1 MQNYVFVLNADR
13 MPLDM
18 VHPGRA
24 RELQSKGK
32 AKPIRQYPYVLI
44 LQSQIEKPTTK
55 QYSLKIDPGSEWTGF
70 AIQCGEDI
78 VWSMELKHRGLQIKD
93 GLINRARFRRHRRT
107 QLRYRFARF
116 DRRKP
121 EGWLAPS
128 LRHRVQTVETWI
140 KRFMR
145 YCPISCIEL
154 EQVRFDLQKM
164 QNPEIS
170 GVEYQQG
177 TLAGYEVRQYLL
189 QKWGRKCAYCGV
201 QNTPLEIE
209 HIHPKS
215 KGGSQRV
222 SNLTLACHPCN
233 QAKSDRD
240 ISDFLA
246 HKPNI
251 LTRIQSQ
258 MKQPL
263 NHAAAVN
270 STRFAIVTMVKTVCD
285 TVKCWTGGRTKFNRV
300 QQGFFKSHSIDAA
313 CVGESGAKIQLLTHQ
328 PLIVTC
334 RGHGNRQARRA
345 NASGFPAVKNA
356 KEVFHHVTAGD
367 IVKVCLDKDRKTV
380 KGGTYT
386 ARVKTPTK
394 KGCEV
399 LINGNRVSFSSM
411 QNIDFIHRSDGYG
424 YGF

>member
-13 MPLDM
+13 APLDM

-44 LQSQIEKPTTK
+44 LQNQIQNPTTK
-55 QYSLKIDPGSEWTGF
+55 QYTLKIDPGSEWTGF
-70 AIQCGEDI
+70 AIQCDEDI
-78 VWSMELKHRGLQIKD
+78 VFRMELKHRGLQIKD
-93 GLINRARFRRHRRT
+93 GLMKRAGFRRHRRS
-107 QLRYRFARF
+107 QLRYRKARF
-116 DRRKP
+116 DRHKP
-121 EGWLAPS
+121 EGWLPPS

-145 YCPISCIEL
+145 YCPINCIEI

-170 GVEYQQG
+170 GTEYQQG
-177 TLAGYEVRQYLL
+177 TLAGYEVREYLL
-189 QKWGRKCAYCGV
+189 EKWGRKCAYCEAE
-201 QNTPLEIE
+201 NTPLEIE

-215 KGGSQRV
+215 KGGSDRV

-233 QAKSDRD
+233 QAKGNQNV
-240 ISDFLA
+240 SDFLA
-246 HKPNI
+246 QKPNVLARI
-251 LTRIQSQ
+251 LKQ

-270 STRFAIVTMVKTVCD
+270 STRFAIVAMAKTICD

-300 QQGFFKSHSIDAA
+300 QQGFEKSHSIDAA
-313 CVGESGAKIQLLTHQ
+313 CVGESGTKIQFLTQQ

-367 IVKVCLDKDRKTV
+367 IVKACIDKDRKTV
-380 KGGTYT
+380 KAGTYT

-399 LINGNRVSFSSM
+399 LINGSRISFSSM
-411 QNIDFIHRSDGYG
+411 QNIHFIHRSDGYG

>member
-1 MQNYVFVLNADR
+1 MQNHVFVLNADR

-44 LQSQIEKPTTK
+44 LQSQIENPTTK
-55 QYSLKIDPGSEWTGF
+55 QYTLKIDPGSQWTGF
-70 AIQCGEDI
+70 AIQCGENI
-78 VWSMELKHRGLQIKD
+78 VFRMELKHRGLQIKD
-93 GLINRARFRRHRRT
+93 GLMKRAGFRRHRRT
-107 QLRYRFARF
+107 QLRYRKARF

-145 YCPISCIEL
+145 CCPISCIEI

-170 GVEYQQG
+170 GTEYQQG

-189 QKWGRKCAYCGV
+189 EKWGRKCAYCGA

-215 KGGSQRV
+215 KSGSDRV
-222 SNLTLACHPCN
+222 SNLTLACHACN
-233 QAKSDRD
+233 QAKGDQDVR
-240 ISDFLA
+240 DFLA
-246 HKPNI
+246 QKPNI
-251 LTRIQSQ
+251 LTQILSQ

-270 STRFAIVTMVKTVCD
+270 STRFAIVAMVKTVCD

-300 QQGFFKSHSIDAA
+300 QQGFEKSHSIDAA
-313 CVGESGAKIQLLTHQ
+313 CVGESGALIQFLTHQ
-328 PLIVTC
+328 PLTVTC

-345 NASGFPAVKNA
+345 NASGFPTVKNA
-356 KEVFHHVTAGD
+356 KEVFHHVNAGD
-367 IVKVCLDKDRKTV
+367 IVKICLNKDRKTV
-380 KGGTYT
+380 KAGTYT

-411 QNIDFIHRSDGYG
+411 QNIHFIHRSDGYG